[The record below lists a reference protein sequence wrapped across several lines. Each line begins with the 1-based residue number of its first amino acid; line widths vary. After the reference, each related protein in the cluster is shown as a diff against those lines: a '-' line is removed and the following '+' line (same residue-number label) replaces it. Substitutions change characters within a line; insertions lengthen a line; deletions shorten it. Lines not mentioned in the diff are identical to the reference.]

1 METKFKISWIEND
14 GENYQW
20 ADTKEWGDI
29 IYNDYVADENKSNV
43 ILEER
48 NDFLPIIPNE

>member
-1 METKFKISWIEND
+1 METKFKISWIENG

-20 ADTKEWGDI
+20 TDTKEWGDI
-29 IYNDYVADENKSNV
+29 IYNDYIADENKSNV